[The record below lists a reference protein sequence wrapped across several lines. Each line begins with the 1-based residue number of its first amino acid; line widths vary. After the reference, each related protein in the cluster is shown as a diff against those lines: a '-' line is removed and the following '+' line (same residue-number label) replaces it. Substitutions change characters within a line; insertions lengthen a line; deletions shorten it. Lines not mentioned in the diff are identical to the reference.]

1 VLAIRS
7 QTVDEL
13 KQFRIRALLL
23 CEKVMVEAMTP
34 NTKVRCGCVAC
45 HQHNFDSLP
54 IRLEV
59 SLDLLDCGAAM
70 LGNQ

>member
-1 VLAIRS
+1 
-7 QTVDEL
+7 
-13 KQFRIRALLL
+13 
-23 CEKVMVEAMTP
+23 MVEAMTP